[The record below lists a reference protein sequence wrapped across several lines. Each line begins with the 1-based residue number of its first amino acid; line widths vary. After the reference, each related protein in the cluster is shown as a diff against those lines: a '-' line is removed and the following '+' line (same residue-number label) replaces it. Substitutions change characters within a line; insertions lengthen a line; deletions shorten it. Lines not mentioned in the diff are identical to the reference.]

1 MKKCAI
7 WLLACLLTVQL
18 CGCAGGA
25 QNSTETTS
33 AASADVNTA
42 DTSQMDFAFTDRELA
57 GTYTQAV
64 DISPSAGQ
72 TITKAGTYILCG
84 NITDTMITVAVGEN
98 DKVQLVLDNATIA
111 NSKGPAI
118 YVKSADKVFIT
129 LKEGTVNT
137 VSDGTSYEITDG
149 DTTLDAAIFSRA
161 DLAINGSGTL
171 HVNGNYKHGITSKDD
186 LVITA
191 EKLNITA
198 KNVGLDGKDC
208 VKISAGSVTIN
219 AGSDGI
225 RSDNAEDAHR
235 GYVYIQKG
243 TLDITAGNDGIQAET
258 VLKIDTAD
266 MTVTAG
272 GGSKQSLGSSSESFK
287 GLKASSDILIA
298 GGNYT
303 IDSKDD
309 CIHSNHT
316 VSITDGS
323 FVLSSGDDGIH
334 GDTDL
339 GISGGNIRITK
350 SYEGLEATNIK
361 ISGGN
366 ISVVASDDG
375 INDAGGM
382 DGSSMNGRPGMGGFS
397 SSTGTVVI
405 CGGYIVVDASGDG
418 LDSNGTLEITGGITL
433 VSGPTNSGNGTLDYE
448 NSANITG
455 GTLVAIGSS
464 GMAQSIGSTG
474 ERGVLACTL
483 TSQSG
488 GTSFIVLD
496 SEGKVV
502 LSFTPAKTYNCA
514 VVTSPDMIAG
524 NTYTVVVGGVVDGAD
539 ENGYAT
545 NTTYTGGTTLGS
557 LQISNGTSTSGM
569 MGGGGGGQQPP
580 GGNRPGGNRPGGGW

>member
-1 MKKCAI
+1 MKKCI
-7 WLLACLLTVQL
+7 VWLLVGLMTLQM
-18 CGCAGGA
+18 CGCAGGGED
-25 QNSTETTS
+25 STETTS
-33 AASADVNTA
+33 AVSAELDIT
-42 DTSQMDFAFTDRELA
+42 DTSEMDFTFTDRELA
-57 GTYTQAV
+57 GTYTQTV
-64 DISPSAGQ
+64 DISTRAGQ
-72 TITKAGTYILCG
+72 TITKAGTYILSG

-98 DKVQLVLDNATIA
+98 DKVQLVLNGATIE

-118 YVKSADKVFIT
+118 YVKSGDKVFIT

-137 VSDGTSYEITDG
+137 VSDGSYYEITDG
-149 DTTLDAAIFSRA
+149 DTALDAAIFSRA

-171 HVNGNYKHGITSKDD
+171 NVTGNYKHGITSKDD

-191 EKLNITA
+191 QELNINA

-208 VKISAGSVTIN
+208 VKICAGTVTIN

-225 RSDNAEDAHR
+225 RSDNGEDANR

-243 TLDITAGNDGIQAET
+243 TLNVTAGNDGIQAET

-287 GLKASSDILIA
+287 GLKAGSDILIA
-298 GGNYT
+298 GGSYT

-309 CIHSNHT
+309 CIHSNNT
-316 VSITDGS
+316 VSITDGT

-339 GISGGNIRITK
+339 GIAGGNIKVTK

-361 ISGGN
+361 ISGGA

-375 INDAGGM
+375 INAAGGM
-382 DGSSMNGRPGMGGFS
+382 DGSSISGRPGMGGFS
-397 SSTGTVVI
+397 NSTGTVVI
-405 CGGYIVVDASGDG
+405 SGGYLVVDASGDG

-433 VSGPTNSGNGTLDYE
+433 VSGPTNSGNGTLDYDH
-448 NSANITG
+448 SANITG
-455 GTLVAIGSS
+455 GTLMAIGSS
-464 GMAQSIGSTG
+464 GMAQSIGSSG

-483 TSQSG
+483 TTQSG

-496 SEGKVV
+496 SEGNVV
-502 LSFTPAKTYNCA
+502 LSFTPAKSYNCA

-524 NTYTVVVGGVVDGAD
+524 NTYSVVVGGTAEGAD
-539 ENGYAT
+539 ENGFAA
-545 NTTYTGGTTLGS
+545 NTTYTGGTLLGS
-557 LQISNGTSTSGM
+557 LEISNGTSTSGM
-569 MGGGGGGQQPP
+569 MGGGGGG
-580 GGNRPGGNRPGGGW
+580 RPGSNRPGGGW